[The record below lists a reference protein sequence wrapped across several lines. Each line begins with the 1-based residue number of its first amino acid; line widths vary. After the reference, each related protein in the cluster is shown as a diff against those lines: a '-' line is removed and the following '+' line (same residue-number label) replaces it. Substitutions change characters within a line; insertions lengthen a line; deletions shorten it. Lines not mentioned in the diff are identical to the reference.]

1 MREKID
7 NLFSLLDSALK
18 RFMNQIQKRLF
29 RMLLSLFLFIIAL
42 SFVLVG
48 VVFLLSR
55 IMPWDVALI
64 VFGIALLAI
73 AVNLIEFFCSAG
85 LPAIFTKILSL
96 NHLNSFGYYSYFQT
110 INIYY

>member
-1 MREKID
+1 MKNEKTKKQGNKGVFSIFMREKID

-73 AVNLIEFFCSAG
+73 GIIVSKSE
-85 LPAIFTKILSL
+85 
-96 NHLNSFGYYSYFQT
+96 
-110 INIYY
+110 